1 MRIAKTTHLK
11 RLLQTQDVILSL
23 LAFLATINMAW
34 LTGTLNLTTTLQ
46 HLSCGVL
53 VLVLSVI
60 ASTTQTP
67 KLHGHNY
74 FAIARFATRYAAIV
88 LMGLLLAEYFGIIQF
103 VNRTVA
109 VTYAVLL
116 ILGLFTD
123 RLFLQ
128 WWYFKGRTE
137 ISDNYVKVLVIG
149 TGNRARKL
157 MSIYGQYS
165 DWGIDIIGMLDPG
178 TDGKNYDG
186 TEIDGVPLLGDL
198 SRIEDLLS
206 NEVIDEVIVCL
217 PRSLI
222 HNLQNIVDACEEQAI
237 CIKFMADLYDMQT
250 DKVSLEQMG
259 PLPILSFEPVSHDE
273 NMLIVKRLVDLTVGL
288 FASIAVLPLFVI
300 VAVAIKLDSRGPVFF
315 RQTRVGLNKRNFHMI
330 KFRSMREDAEDVMHS
345 IEHLNE
351 AEGPIFKME
360 CDPRITRVGKFLRR
374 SSIDEFPQLFNVLL
388 GHMSLVGPRPMSER
402 DVNLF
407 SKGIQRKR
415 FSVRPGLACLREI
428 SGRSQLSF
436 ERWLEL
442 DLQYIEEW
450 SLWLDFSIMFK
461 IIPVVLRGDGAS

>member
-1 MRIAKTTHLK
+1 MS
-11 RLLQTQDVILSL
+11 V
-23 LAFLATINMAW
+23 LAFLVTINVAW
-34 LTGTLNLTTTLQ
+34 LSGNLTLVATVQ
-46 HLSCGVL
+46 HLNYGIL
-53 VLVLSVI
+53 VFLLSVI
-60 ASTTQTP
+60 ASTTQSP

-74 FAIARFATRYAAIV
+74 LASIRFAIRYAAIV
-88 LMGLLLAEYFGIIQF
+88 LMGILLAEYINIIRY
-103 VNRTVA
+103 VDRSV
-109 VTYAVLL
+109 VMSYAVLL
-116 ILGLFTD
+116 ILGLLVD

-137 ISDNYVKVLVIG
+137 LSDNYVKVLVIG
-149 TGNRARKL
+149 SGNRARKL
-157 MSIYGQYS
+157 MSLYRQYS

-178 TDGKNYDG
+178 TDSKKSNGSA
-186 TEIDGVPLLGDL
+186 IDGVAILGDL
-198 SRIEDLLS
+198 SKIEELLS

-250 DKVSLEQMG
+250 DKVSLDQLG
-259 PLPILSFEPVSHDE
+259 PLPILSFEPVTHDE

-288 FASIAVLPLFVI
+288 IATLLVLPLFVI
-300 VAVAIKLDSRGPVFF
+300 IGIAIKLDSRGPVFF
-315 RQTRVGLNKRNFHMI
+315 RQTRVGMNKRNFRMI
-330 KFRSMREDAEDVMHS
+330 KFRSMREDAEEVMNS

-351 AEGPIFKME
+351 AEGPIFKMA

-374 SSIDEFPQLFNVLL
+374 SSIDELPQLFNVLL

-428 SGRSQLSF
+428 SGRSKLSF

-442 DLQYIEEW
+442 DLQYIDEW
-450 SLWLDFSIMFK
+450 SLWLDFSIMIK